1 MPALRAT
8 RTIMGRPDEL
18 FEYKGADFYNGSDDN
33 VGLAFE
39 CMVNSCDNTAQ
50 ENPGHYDSQHDIITI
65 SLPDKS
71 LTRVINRAADGTL
84 SFVGCQDNEYRVE
97 SDNKLNTITVTDPQG
112 VIYTYGAPYEWQ
124 SSSQYSP
131 GELRTA
137 WALNSIELTNG
148 RKICFSWSLLGH
160 PHANQA
166 IMGGDSFMDSWD
178 AYQVNNTSY
187 TEEDFINS
195 SYLNANLSPFG
206 NTYSFLTLESITFP
220 LGQIDFTYKTVS
232 FGPMLQSI
240 SVKNNSEV
248 IKTANLEYNDDDVSS
263 FLLTAVKMSGDEG
276 VS

>member
-1 MPALRAT
+1 
-8 RTIMGRPDEL
+8 
-18 FEYKGADFYNGSDDN
+18 
-33 VGLAFE
+33 
-39 CMVNSCDNTAQ
+39 
-50 ENPGHYDSQHDIITI
+50 
-65 SLPDKS
+65 
-71 LTRVINRAADGTL
+71 
-84 SFVGCQDNEYRVE
+84 
-97 SDNKLNTITVTDPQG
+97 
-112 VIYTYGAPYEWQ
+112 
-124 SSSQYSP
+124 
-131 GELRTA
+131 
-137 WALNSIELTNG
+137 
-148 RKICFSWSLLGH
+148 
-160 PHANQA
+160 
-166 IMGGDSFMDSWD
+166 MGGDSFMDSWD